1 MRLVDFKFKSGR
13 EYLDGIKNELL
24 DTLRTIMRF
33 QREIK
38 LTKEILANPKTIA
51 REKTVFI
58 EKLRNIIIGF
68 QLAE

>member
-13 EYLDGIKNELL
+13 EYLDVIKNELL
-24 DTLRTIMRF
+24 DILRTIMRF
-33 QREIK
+33 KREIK

-68 QLAE
+68 TLAE

>member
-68 QLAE
+68 